1 MTVGSGACEP
11 EEVRNQTNEMTATAP
26 KAQNIGF
33 EDDCLD
39 CERLKSILNELV
51 SVVGGEGSDMRLAV
65 TCGITSLAL
74 YQSRDTSSSS
84 SYGTAPYFGISILSG
99 QCYFLRCDMR
109 AK

>member
-11 EEVRNQTNEMTATAP
+11 EEVKNQTNEMIATAP

-39 CERLKSILNELV
+39 CERLKSIFDELV

-84 SYGTAPYFGISILSG
+84 SYGTAPYFGISIFEGKNRFSE
-99 QCYFLRCDMR
+99 CDMR
-109 AK
+109 TR

>member
-26 KAQNIGF
+26 RAQNIGF

-39 CERLKSILNELV
+39 CERLKSIFDELV
-51 SVVGGEGSDMRLAV
+51 SVVGNEGPDMRLAV

-84 SYGTAPYFGISILSG
+84 SYGTAPYFGISIFEGKNRFSE
-99 QCYFLRCDMR
+99 CDMR
-109 AK
+109 TR